1 MARGKVVVGRN
12 TCHRV
17 EMAGGVDV
25 EGWWWWLTWQHR
37 CQCVNVVGRW
47 WWCSS
52 SGMPSSLETRGR
64 GVPLGAMTDCHSKQE
79 EAWVC
84 NHLVARNKG
93 RDWWK
98 RWWWTGNPSLPKK
111 RCWKVGGRCATIEMG
126 GEVTGLVVGAQ
137 PACCLKPSNEGRS
150 VGGEREVVG
159 ANGRSWMQTGACG
172 RKQEVLESSKR
183 ARVVGKR

>member
-12 TCHRV
+12 TCHCV

-25 EGWWWWLTWQHR
+25 EGWWWWLTWQHH

-126 GEVTGLVVGAQ
+126 GGG
-137 PACCLKPSNEGRS
+137 NR
-150 VGGEREVVG
+150 VGGG
-159 ANGRSWMQTGACG
+159 CATCLL
-172 RKQEVLESSKR
+172 LETLKR
-183 ARVVGKR
+183 G